1 MPLHEPHLHLVCYD
15 IADPARLARVHRH
28 LEKRATPVQYSVFV
42 LYADSIEVDRLAA
55 ELEVLIH
62 PRQDDVRIYPLPR
75 HLEVEVLGRGSIP
88 DGIWL
93 SSSTDMLTPS
103 RILSAANWVQ
113 LRLWNEE
120 RLDYRQGS

>member
-75 HLEVEVLGRGSIP
+75 HLEVEVLGRGSVP

-93 SSSTDMLTPS
+93 SPGAAILTPS
-103 RILSAANWVQ
+103 TIFSADDCVQ
-113 LRLWNEE
+113 PRLWNED
-120 RLDYRQGS
+120 RPDHRQAS